1 MPSARFSYP
10 IFVWTSLLAFV
21 FSGCST
27 APKRGEYSDRELMAA
42 ACPPLPAKT
51 VTGSIWTKIESKE
64 MSGQFPATVLADYP
78 KRLAVEV
85 TNLIGS
91 PQAWL
96 TIENGK
102 TDLRFTA
109 ENEKEY
115 GKPPRAREMLGGLPL
130 ELAPRLFVGAVPCP
144 TDDKNQD
151 IRVKQTEKGALEV
164 IALNL
169 RSRTTTRY
177 VYAFTKVAG
186 RPWVSEITYEKLARR
201 GEQGANLNLITIIR
215 EEPSGSDGAPK
226 RWSAS
231 SDRGEI
237 RVRWK
242 DRTVEVGET
251 IQRTE
256 RLGKGQ

>member
-1 MPSARFSYP
+1 MPSARFSFP
-10 IFVWTSLLAFV
+10 LFVCASVLV
-21 FSGCST
+21 FASAGCSS

-42 ACPPLPAKT
+42 ACPPLPAKK
-51 VTGSIWTKIESKE
+51 VTGSIWTKIESEE

-78 KRLAVEV
+78 KKLAVEV

-109 ENEKEY
+109 KNEKEY
-115 GKPPRAREMLGGLPL
+115 GKASRARDMLGGLPL
-130 ELAPRLFVGAVPCP
+130 ELAPRLLVGGVPCP

-151 IRVKQTEKGALEV
+151 IRVKQTDEGRLEV
-164 IALNL
+164 LALDL
-169 RSRTTTRY
+169 RSRISTQY
-177 VYAFTKVAG
+177 VYTFTKVSG
-186 RPWVSEITYEKLARR
+186 HPWVSEITYEKLARR
-201 GEQGANLNLITIIR
+201 GGQGANLNLIKIVR

-231 SDRGEI
+231 SSRGEI

-242 DRTVEVGET
+242 DRTVQTDEPGPT
-251 IQRTE
+251 H
-256 RLGKGQ
+256 